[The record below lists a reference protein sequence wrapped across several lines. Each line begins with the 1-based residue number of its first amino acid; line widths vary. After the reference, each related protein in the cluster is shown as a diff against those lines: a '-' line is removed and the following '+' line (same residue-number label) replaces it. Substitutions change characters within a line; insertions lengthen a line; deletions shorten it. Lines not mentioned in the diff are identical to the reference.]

1 MTESFSVLA
10 SLLNFLTIEEIFKIL
25 LPLSLAIGV
34 GIGFFAVGALLLAL
48 LWKCG
53 IVRKLD
59 MCEEEQI
66 LFVCVWPIELLI
78 VIPTR
83 LLIQTMMK
91 QDQQGQ
97 HVKK

>member
-1 MTESFSVLA
+1 MSTT
-10 SLLNFLTIEEIFKIL
+10 TIVMI
-25 LPLSLAIGV
+25 AVGAGV
-34 GIGFFAVGALLLAL
+34 GFFAVGALLLAA

-91 QDQQGQ
+91 QDRQGQ

>member
-1 MTESFSVLA
+1 MSIT
-10 SLLNFLTIEEIFKIL
+10 TIVMIAF
-25 LPLSLAIGV
+25 GV

-53 IVRKLD
+53 IVRRLD

-83 LLIQTMMK
+83 LLIQAGSAGPACKEVTK
-91 QDQQGQ
+91 RLQR
-97 HVKK
+97 VKLVQ

>member
-1 MTESFSVLA
+1 MSIT
-10 SLLNFLTIEEIFKIL
+10 TIVMIAF
-25 LPLSLAIGV
+25 GV

-48 LWKCG
+48 LWKFG

>member
-1 MTESFSVLA
+1 MSTT
-10 SLLNFLTIEEIFKIL
+10 TIVMI
-25 LPLSLAIGV
+25 AVGAGV
-34 GIGFFAVGALLLAL
+34 GFFAVGALLLAA
-48 LWKCG
+48 LWKLG

-59 MCEEEQI
+59 MSEEDQI
-66 LFVCVWPIELLI
+66 LFVCVWPVELLI
-78 VIPTR
+78 FIPTQ